1 MSTILN
7 KSTYAKHIYAELLT
21 RVLPEVIESDK
32 TYKAAL
38 DEVKKL
44 LNKDGITPEE
54 EKLAKLLTA
63 LIVAYEKEKF
73 PNAGNAS
80 PLDVL
85 EHLMENK
92 GHTAKDLWGVIGDKG
107 TVSKVL
113 NGHRSISKL
122 QAKQL
127 AKFYGVSPATFI

>member
-1 MSTILN
+1 MSAVLN
-7 KSTYAKHIYAELLT
+7 KSRYGKLLAFA
-21 RVLPEVIESDK
+21 LPEVIETSEAHIRAC
-32 TYKAAL
+32 TL
-38 DEVKKL
+38 VKKL
-44 LNKDGITPEE
+44 LIKDVLSPEE
-54 EKLAKLLTA
+54 IKLLKLLTA
-63 LIVAYEKEKF
+63 LIVAYEKEKY
-73 PNAGNAS
+73 PNWGNAS

-85 EHLMENK
+85 EHLMDSN

-127 AKFYGVSPATFI
+127 AKFYSVSPATFI

>member
-1 MSTILN
+1 MSVPASKT
-7 KSTYAKHIYAELLT
+7 KYAKLLAYA
-21 RVLPEVIESDK
+21 LPEAIDSSE
-32 TYKAAL
+32 AHLRACA
-38 DEVKKL
+38 EVKKL

-54 EKLAKLLTA
+54 KKLAKLLTA

-73 PNAGNAS
+73 PYLGNAS

-85 EHLMENK
+85 EHLMENQ

-107 TVSKVL
+107 TVSKIL
-113 NGHRSISKL
+113 NGHRGISKL

>member
-1 MSTILN
+1 MSIAL
-7 KSTYAKHIYAELLT
+7 KHSKYAALLT

-32 TYKAAL
+32 AYKAAL
-38 DEVKKL
+38 AEVQKL
-44 LNKDGITPEE
+44 ITKDVRSPEE
-54 EKLAKLLTA
+54 IKLTKLLTA
-63 LIVAYEKEKF
+63 LIVTYEKEKY
-73 PNAGNAS
+73 PNWGNAS

-127 AKFYGVSPATFI
+127 AKFYGVSVATFI

>member
-1 MSTILN
+1 MSAPIR
-7 KSTYAKHIYAELLT
+7 KSEYAKLLAYA
-21 RVLPEVIESDK
+21 LPEAIESSEAHIRAGK
-32 TYKAAL
+32 
-38 DEVKKL
+38 EVERL
-44 LNKDGITPEE
+44 ITKDARSPEE
-54 EKLAKLLTA
+54 IKLTKLLTA
-63 LIVAYEKEKF
+63 LIVAYEKEKY
-73 PNAGNAS
+73 PNWGNAS

-85 EHLMENK
+85 EHIMENK

-127 AKFYGVSPATFI
+127 AKFYGVSVATFI